1 MEGSPMENI
10 PWLDISREINKVL
23 LVHGHYYYELRD
35 VERQSMLNVDS
46 FLRYQDSYIKKY
58 NIIEKIIDQNNNLIL
73 ISNNVENI
81 SY

>member
-1 MEGSPMENI
+1 MENI